1 MRCHR
6 DRATLATYI
15 SSGVRAS
22 ELLGM
27 ACGDVDFGRAT
38 ITVVGKGSR
47 ERQVVPISPDA
58 VVWIRLSR
66 SSRVTGR
73 AGRNRVLSATARK
86 GRPSRSQT
94 RQRRSTPKAADQAL
108 RAAEWMHHSTI
119 YAGRRYI

>member
-6 DRATLATYI
+6 DPAALATYI

-27 ACGDVDFGRAT
+27 ACGDVGFGRPT

-47 ERQVVPISPDA
+47 ERQTVPISPDA

-73 AGRNRVLSATARK
+73 AGRNRVLSATA
-86 GRPSRSQT
+86 
-94 RQRRSTPKAADQAL
+94 
-108 RAAEWMHHSTI
+108 
-119 YAGRRYI
+119 